1 MGAVSLFQA
10 VSPCFCVCGCV
21 SGFVSGFVVV
31 VELPIVCVLIEMDG
45 WMDWLVVVG
54 GWWWLVVVGGGWWCM
69 WFFSWLVVWLD
80 AALRFCSCLLLR
92 YTYTYTTTTAYM

>member
-1 MGAVSLFQA
+1 
-10 VSPCFCVCGCV
+10 V

-54 GWWWLVVVGGGWWCM
+54 GGWWWLVVVGGGWWCM
-69 WFFSWLVVWLD
+69 WFFSWLVVWLMLLCD
-80 AALRFCSCLLLR
+80 FALVFCFD
-92 YTYTYTTTTAYM
+92 THIYTYTTTTAYM